1 VPAAFGFLNAC
12 KPPGMTSTAFGNWVK
27 RLFSGCAI
35 GHWGTLDPAAS
46 GVLVLGIGYATRL
59 LPLIERSTKRYS
71 FELILGAK
79 TDTADATGQILESK
93 AVPDAWSRELAD
105 VASGLIGPIEQVPPM
120 YSAVKVAG
128 RPLYDS
134 ARRGEEVDRP
144 TRRARVL
151 ALDVISTGERT
162 ARMVVECDAGLYVRT
177 LCEQISQRLG
187 TVGHMGA
194 LVRTAA
200 GPFSIDSAALVPD
213 IVQRREACLIDP
225 LHVLGHARIDL
236 DDEGMKRFMH
246 GNGVD
251 AGEAVAADG
260 SVACAARGTVLV
272 VHGNRVIGVADLEQ
286 GRLSPRRVFAR

>member
-12 KPPGMTSTAFGNWVK
+12 KPPGITSTAFGNWIK
-27 RLFSGCAI
+27 RIFPGCAI
-35 GHWGTLDPAAS
+35 GHWGTLDPTAS

-59 LPLIERSTKRYS
+59 LPLIEPSTKRYS

-79 TDTADATGQILESK
+79 TDTADATGQILEVK
-93 AVPDAWSRELAD
+93 PVPAAWSRELSDIAY
-105 VASGLIGPIEQVPPM
+105 ALIGPIEQIPPM

-128 RPLYDS
+128 RPLYNS
-134 ARRGEEVDRP
+134 ARRGEEVERP
-144 TRRARVL
+144 TRHARVL
-151 ALDVISTGERT
+151 ALDVISTGERS

-177 LCEQISQRLG
+177 LCEQLSQRLG

-200 GPFSIDSAALVPD
+200 GPFSIDSSALAPD
-213 IVQRREACLIDP
+213 IVQCRETCLIDP
-225 LHVLGHARIDL
+225 LHVLGNPRVNV

-251 AGEAVAADG
+251 IGEGVAADG
-260 SVACAARGTVLV
+260 SIASGARGTVLV

-286 GRLSPRRVFAR
+286 GHLSPRRVFAQ